1 MGAMVQTVL
10 GVDPGTQRAGWA
22 LVGRDSSGGA
32 VHVASGTW
40 VLGDSRRHVS
50 DRLYRLRREM
60 LELLQSFR
68 PEMLAL
74 ESAFFGKNARS
85 ALRLGEAR
93 GVVLVTAQEHGLS
106 LLELPPSVVK
116 RRIAGT
122 GSASKE
128 QVARLVSAQLELQ
141 EPITCTDQSDAV
153 AVALCGLL
161 DGPVVPTTGGSQTGL
176 PKGASLQ

>member
-1 MGAMVQTVL
+1 MVQTVL

-22 LVGRDSSGGA
+22 LVGRDADGGV

-40 VLGDSRRHVS
+40 VLGDSRRPVS
-50 DRLYRLRREM
+50 ERLVRLRCEM

-106 LLELPPSVVK
+106 LLELPPTVVK
-116 RRIAGT
+116 RRVAGV
-122 GSASKE
+122 GNASKE
-128 QVARLVSAQLELQ
+128 QVARLVSAQLDLSEA
-141 EPITCTDQSDAV
+141 ITCTDQSDAV

-161 DGPVVPTTGGSQTGL
+161 DGPGLPTQASARAGL

>member
-40 VLGDSRRHVS
+40 VLGDSRRPVS
-50 DRLYRLRREM
+50 NRLYRLRREM

>member
-1 MGAMVQTVL
+1 MVQTVL

-22 LVGRDSSGGA
+22 LVGRDSQGGA

-40 VLGDSRRHVS
+40 LLGDSRRPVAE
-50 DRLYRLRREM
+50 RLFRLRSEM

-93 GVVLVTAQEHGLS
+93 GVILMTAQEQGLS
-106 LLELPPSVVK
+106 LLELPPTVVK
-116 RRIAGT
+116 RRIAGA
-122 GSASKE
+122 GRANKE
-128 QVARLVSAQLELQ
+128 QVARLVSTQLELH

-161 DGPVVPTTGGSQTGL
+161 DGSGVTASGAPRAGL